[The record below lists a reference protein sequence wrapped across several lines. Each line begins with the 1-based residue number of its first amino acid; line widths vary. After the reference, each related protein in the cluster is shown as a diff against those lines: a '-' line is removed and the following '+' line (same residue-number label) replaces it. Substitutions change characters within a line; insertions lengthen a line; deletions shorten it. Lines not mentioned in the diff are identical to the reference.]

1 MALEAYEIVLMLVGV
16 AFALMGTSILFFG
29 YNIAFLF
36 IEHFII
42 GGAGGVALIGYWR
55 SLDKSAF
62 QYIAA
67 GRTLLIVPLLIGL
80 LVFTRWTKYRWAAR
94 YPTSMMI
101 GIGVGLIAG
110 LVIDSQIINMA
121 TMTITN
127 LTTLSPDPISAILM
141 VVGVV
146 TVLTYFLYSRTYSY
160 EFHQGRLSMVA
171 RIGRIFL
178 MCAAGFLW
186 CRIFINEAIDPLV
199 SRNIVWFRR
208 TVRDL
213 TEFMAQ

>member
-1 MALEAYEIVLMLVGV
+1 MEPYEIVIMLLGV
-16 AFALMGTSILFFG
+16 AFAMMGTSLLFLG
-29 YNIAFLF
+29 YNIAFNF

-42 GGAGGVALIGYWR
+42 GGSGAVSLIGYMR

-62 QYIAA
+62 QYIAG
-67 GRTLLIVPLLIGL
+67 GRVLLIVPLVIGL
-80 LVFTRWTKYRWAAR
+80 LVFTRWTKFRWLAR
-94 YPTSMMI
+94 YPTSMLI

-110 LVIDSQIINMA
+110 LAIRSQIINMA
-121 TMTITN
+121 SMTMIN
-127 LTTLSPDPISAILM
+127 LATLSPDPLSAIIM

-160 EFHQGRLSMVA
+160 EFHQGRFAIVA

-208 TVRDL
+208 TINEL
-213 TEFMAQ
+213 MLFFGS

>member
-1 MALEAYEIVLMLVGV
+1 MEAYEIVIMLIAVV
-16 AFALMGTSILFFG
+16 FAMMGTSILFLG
-29 YNIAFLF
+29 YNIAFNF

-42 GGAGGVALIGYWR
+42 GGSGAVALIGYMR

-62 QYIAA
+62 QYIAE
-67 GRTLLIVPLLIGL
+67 GRILLIVPVVIGL
-80 LVFTRWTKYRWAAR
+80 LVFTRWTKFRWLAR
-94 YPTSMMI
+94 YPTSMLI

-110 LVIDSQIINMA
+110 LAIQSQIINMA
-121 TMTITN
+121 SMTITN
-127 LTTLSPDPISAILM
+127 VATLSPDPLSAIIM
-141 VVGVV
+141 VIGVV

-160 EFHQGRLSMVA
+160 EFHQGRLAIIS

-186 CRIFINEAIDPLV
+186 SRIFINEAIDPLV

-208 TVRDL
+208 TVNEL
-213 TEFMAQ
+213 MLFFGGG

>member
-1 MALEAYEIVLMLVGV
+1 MEAYEIVIMLLGV
-16 AFALMGTSILFFG
+16 VFAMMGTSLLFLG
-29 YNIAFLF
+29 YNIAFNF

-42 GGAGGVALIGYWR
+42 GGSGAVALIGYMR

-62 QYIAA
+62 QYIAG
-67 GRTLLIVPLLIGL
+67 GRILLIVPLVIGL
-80 LVFTRWTKYRWAAR
+80 LVFTRWTKFRWLAR

-110 LVIDSQIINMA
+110 LAIRSQIINMA
-121 TMTITN
+121 SMTIIN
-127 LTTLSPDPISAILM
+127 LTTLSPDPLSAIIM

-160 EFHQGRLSMVA
+160 QFHQGRLAIIA

-208 TVRDL
+208 TVNEL
-213 TEFMAQ
+213 MLFFGGS

>member
-1 MALEAYEIVLMLVGV
+1 MEPYEIVIMLLGV
-16 AFALMGTSILFFG
+16 VFAMMGTSLLFLG
-29 YNIAFLF
+29 YNIAFNF

-42 GGAGGVALIGYWR
+42 GGSGAVALIGYMR

-62 QYIAA
+62 QYIAG
-67 GRTLLIVPLLIGL
+67 GRVLLIVPLVIGL
-80 LVFTRWTKYRWAAR
+80 LVFTRWTKFRWLAR
-94 YPTSMMI
+94 YPTSMLI

-110 LVIDSQIINMA
+110 LAIRSQIINMA
-121 TMTITN
+121 SMTMIN
-127 LTTLSPDPISAILM
+127 LATLSPDPLSAIIM

-160 EFHQGRLSMVA
+160 EFHQGRFAIVA

-208 TVRDL
+208 TINEL
-213 TEFMAQ
+213 MLFFGST

>member
-1 MALEAYEIVLMLVGV
+1 MEAYEIVIMLLGV
-16 AFALMGTSILFFG
+16 VFAMMGTSLLFLG
-29 YNIAFLF
+29 YNIAFNF

-42 GGAGGVALIGYWR
+42 GGSGAVALIGYMR

-62 QYIAA
+62 QYIAG
-67 GRTLLIVPLLIGL
+67 GRLLLIVPVIIGL
-80 LVFTRWTKYRWAAR
+80 LVFTRWTKFRWLAR
-94 YPTSMMI
+94 YPTSMLI

-110 LVIDSQIINMA
+110 LAIRSQIINMA
-121 TMTITN
+121 RMTITN
-127 LTTLSPDPISAILM
+127 LSTLSPDPISALIM

-160 EFHQGRLSMVA
+160 EFHQGRLAIIS

-186 CRIFINEAIDPLV
+186 SRIFINEAIDPLV

-208 TVRDL
+208 TVNEL
-213 TEFMAQ
+213 MLFFGAG

>member
-1 MALEAYEIVLMLVGV
+1 MQPYEIAIMLIAVV
-16 AFALMGTSILFFG
+16 FAMMGTSILFLG
-29 YNIAFLF
+29 YNIAFNF
-36 IEHFII
+36 IEHWII
-42 GGAGGVALIGYWR
+42 GGSGAVALIGFYR

-62 QYIAA
+62 QYIAG
-67 GRTLLIVPLLIGL
+67 GRILLIVPLIIGL
-80 LVFTRWTKYRWAAR
+80 LVFTRWTKFRWLAR
-94 YPTSMMI
+94 YPTSMLI

-110 LVIDSQIINMA
+110 LAIRSQIINMA
-121 TMTITN
+121 KMTITN
-127 LTTLSPDPISAILM
+127 IATLSPDPASAIIM

-146 TVLTYFLYSRTYSY
+146 TLLTYFLYSRTYSY
-160 EFHQGRLSMVA
+160 EFHQGRLALIA

-208 TVRDL
+208 TYQEL
-213 TEFMAQ
+213 MLFFGG